1 MALPRTL
8 VRLGA
13 SPPHLGE
20 MVGLTQPTHREPQ
33 PSKLGL
39 SPFFPKWIGAVQEP
53 LGQGLPPPS
62 RRAWPRPTPDWPDQP
77 PVASQRTG
85 G

>member
-39 SPFFPKWIGAVQEP
+39 SPFFPKTTEAPTRHMDWGGPRTTRA
-53 LGQGLPPPS
+53 GSPP
-62 RRAWPRPTPDWPDQP
+62 T
-77 PVASQRTG
+77 
-85 G
+85 